1 MDSSTNKKPST
12 HWIKIWVALGVLVL
26 LGSVLV
32 PIGASIY
39 AAKDIQRY
47 NECVA
52 GTRTDCEDSLV
63 WALYEQALLYEGAE
77 GLSGRYTEE
86 EYRAL
91 LGESNGEGSKLED
104 RVRTLIRTSDAAA
117 LITKAE
123 LKDMSLAG
131 GWYRAKAGTEIMVT
145 ATIEGEPDS
154 VEIYI
159 ADKNPA
165 KDGISRMVS
174 KMEKGEEGVY
184 TGSFT
189 IDSGLLG
196 ELEIRASGP
205 KKESASLFLNVAA
218 E

>member
-1 MDSSTNKKPST
+1 M
-12 HWIKIWVALGVLVL
+12 
-26 LGSVLV
+26 V

-47 NECVA
+47 NECIA
-52 GTRTDCEDSLV
+52 GTREDCEDSLV
-63 WALYEQALLYEGAE
+63 WALYEQALIFEGAE
-77 GLSGRYTEE
+77 GLSGEYTEA

-104 RVRTLIRTSDAAA
+104 RVRTLVRTSDAAA

-123 LKDMSLAG
+123 LKDMNLAG
-131 GWYRAKAGTEIMVT
+131 GWYRAKAGSEIEIT
-145 ATIEGEPDS
+145 TTIEGEPDK
-154 VEIYI
+154 VEVYL

-165 KDGISRMVS
+165 KDGISRKVS
-174 KMEKGEEGVY
+174 DLEKGDDGVY
-184 TGSFT
+184 TGSFV

-205 KKESASLFLNVAA
+205 QKESASLFLNVAA